1 MNKYEDEIVTHIK
14 HGNLEYLQFKILN
27 SYNVKNCITLRHG
40 GVSVGEHESLN
51 FRVLGTDNVEN
62 VKENLR
68 RIKADMNF
76 SDIHKATQAHTD
88 NVVIIDSKNKD
99 KYKFENFCSEEIDG
113 YITKEKDIATL
124 ITTADCNPII
134 IFDTKN
140 MVVANV
146 HAGWKGVINRIYIKA
161 IEVMQKKF
169 DSKVEDIIVCI
180 GPSIRHCCFTSK
192 EESFKEKFTNVFDYS
207 KDYMYYE
214 KDNTEN
220 DNYDEYLDE
229 YYLTDENYTD
239 YDKDNTTFHIDLI
252 KILKH
257 EFIEKGIKEDN
268 IYVADICTRCNT
280 DDFFSYRKAV
290 QSGQKDYATMATIVQ
305 LN

>member
-40 GVSVGEHESLN
+40 GVSIGEHESLN

-68 RIKADMNF
+68 RIKVDMNF

-88 NVVIIDSKNKD
+88 NVVIIDGKNKD

-140 MVVANV
+140 RVVANV

-207 KDYMYYE
+207 KDYLYYE
-214 KDNTEN
+214 KDNTT
-220 DNYDEYLDE
+220 L
-229 YYLTDENYTD
+229 
-239 YDKDNTTFHIDLI
+239 HIDLI

-257 EFIEKGIKEDN
+257 EFIEKGIKKDN

>member
-214 KDNTEN
+214 KDNT
-220 DNYDEYLDE
+220 
-229 YYLTDENYTD
+229 
-239 YDKDNTTFHIDLI
+239 TFHIDLI
-252 KILKH
+252 NILKH